1 MKDRTNHLTLSR
13 ARGLMSCLA
22 SDPAGNTLALVAA
35 ALLPLMAMIGGG
47 VDMGRSY
54 LSQNRL
60 QQACDAGVLAARKR
74 LGTEALVTGDIP
86 DDVSEVGQRFF
97 HFNFQDG
104 IFGTEP
110 STFSMELEEDYSISG
125 TAEVDVPTTIMQAFG
140 YENVPLTATCSS
152 QLNMSDTDIMMVL
165 DVTGSMAESNPGDGM
180 SRITALKA
188 TVKSF
193 YQQLAAASGN
203 GTRIR
208 YGFVPYSTNVNVGGL
223 LLDDWVVDEW
233 DYQSRKLLTE
243 TPSVGTHTYWTASS
257 PVSGT
262 RDTLPHSTYSASF
275 SEMSGYY
282 CPTVPANTLTT
293 TYQTMG
299 TTTETVVGPPAGTR
313 TIVTE
318 QRTRNGTTYSVSVSG
333 STCTV
338 SKTVYTSYIDQ
349 YQKITEPRITSSSQ
363 WQYKQF
369 KLDVSDWRTTSN
381 GCMEE
386 RDTYEIDDYSD
397 VDFSK
402 ALDLDIDRVPTAGD
416 EKTQWRPMFPS
427 IIYARAKEWSGSGS
441 FTKNTEVTN
450 KEFINP
456 YWAGTAACPAP
467 SKKLSVMTEAQLDAY
482 LATLT
487 PRGSTYH
494 DIGMIWGGRLLS
506 PTGLFASE
514 NADQSASQPTGRHMI
529 FLTDGLT
536 APLDIS
542 YSSYGM
548 EPVDQRRWKS
558 GSAFTLTQTVENR
571 FAVACAEVKKRN
583 ITVWVVGFGTT
594 LNPIMEECAGPGHS
608 FEADDAAELN
618 ETFGKI
624 AKQIG
629 ELRITH

>member
-1 MKDRTNHLTLSR
+1 MRASTTFQLPRRRVGFIVRLAADRS
-13 ARGLMSCLA
+13 
-22 SDPAGNTLALVAA
+22 GNTLALVAA
-35 ALLPLMAMIGGG
+35 ALLPMMAMIGGAI
-47 VDMGRSY
+47 DMGRGY

-74 LGTEALVTGDIP
+74 LGTEAMVTGTIP
-86 DDVSEVGQRFF
+86 DDVGAVGQRFF
-97 HFNFQDG
+97 EFNFQDG
-104 IFGTEP
+104 IFGTAER
-110 STFSMELEEDYSISG
+110 SFEMELEEDYSITG
-125 TAEVDVPTTIMQAFG
+125 LAKVDVPTTIMQVFG
-140 YENVPLTATCSS
+140 YEVVPLMASCSA
-152 QLNMSDTDIMMVL
+152 QLSMSDTDIMMVL
-165 DVTGSMAESNPGDGM
+165 DVTGSMAESNPGDSV
-180 SRITALKA
+180 SRMTALKS
-188 TVKSF
+188 TVKTF
-193 YQQLAAASGN
+193 YAQLAAASGS

-208 YGFVPYSTNVNVGGL
+208 YGFVPYSTNVNVGSL

-243 TPSVGTHTYWTASS
+243 TPTVGTHTYWTASS
-257 PVSGT
+257 PISGT
-262 RDTLPHSTYSASF
+262 RDTTVHSTYSASF

-282 CPTVPANTLTT
+282 CPTVPANSLTT
-293 TYQTMG
+293 TYHTIS
-299 TTTETVVGPPAGTR
+299 TTTETVTGPPSGTR

-338 SKTVYTSYIDQ
+338 RKTEYSTYIDQ
-349 YQKITEPRITSSSQ
+349 YQKITEPRITSASQ

-369 KLDVSDWRTTSN
+369 TLDVSDWRTTSN

-416 EKTQWRPMFPS
+416 EKTQWRPMFPG
-427 IIYARAKEWSGSGS
+427 IIYARSKEWNGSGS
-441 FTKNTEVTN
+441 FTKNTVTTN

-467 SKKLSVMTEAQLDAY
+467 ARKLSVMTEAELEAY
-482 LATLT
+482 LATLA
-487 PRGSTYH
+487 PMGSTYH

-506 PTGLFASE
+506 PTGLFAAE
-514 NADQSASQPTGRHMI
+514 NADQSASKPTSRHMI

-542 YSSYGM
+542 YSTYGM
-548 EPVDQRRWKS
+548 EPIDQRRWS
-558 GSAFTLTQTVENR
+558 SSSSFTLTQTIENR
-571 FAVACAEVKKRN
+571 FAVACAEVNKRN

-594 LNPIMEECAGPGHS
+594 LNPIMTECAGPGHS
-608 FEADDAAELN
+608 FEAADAEELS

-629 ELRITH
+629 ELRITR